1 MRRDEDPFERSKPI
15 HRLFNAGFPSA
26 TLRATYS
33 CWHRSDHVR
42 GTDASKGQKGAVVGM
57 GTFPLARRFKPV
69 YISDSQAG
77 TQEKAERIAAQF
89 LARKKKDFFH
99 YECEVVG
106 HQGKGPGG
114 EGARGGNCYQR

>member
-42 GTDASKGQKGAVVGM
+42 GTDASSIEA
-57 GTFPLARRFKPV
+57 
-69 YISDSQAG
+69 
-77 TQEKAERIAAQF
+77 
-89 LARKKKDFFH
+89 
-99 YECEVVG
+99 
-106 HQGKGPGG
+106 GG
-114 EGARGGNCYQR
+114 ELGGGAWVEEEAGGKVVVYAGSVERSVSQVR